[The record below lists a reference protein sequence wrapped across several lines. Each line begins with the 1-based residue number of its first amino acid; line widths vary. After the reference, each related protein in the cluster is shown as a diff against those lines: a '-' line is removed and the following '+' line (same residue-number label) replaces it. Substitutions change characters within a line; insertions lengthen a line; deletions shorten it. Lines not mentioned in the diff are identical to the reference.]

1 MAETL
6 IAIINLL
13 GTLLSLLILTR
24 VVFSWIRPDPYNPI
38 VKFVYDLTE
47 PILTPVRRLLPQT
60 GMFDFSPMITLL
72 LIALLQPVLTTLVQ
86 SLF

>member
-13 GTLLSLLILTR
+13 GTFLSLLILAR
-24 VVFSWIRPDPYNPI
+24 VVFSWIRPDPYNPV
-38 VKFVYDLTE
+38 VKFIYDLTE
-47 PILTPVRRLLPQT
+47 PILAPVRRLLPQT
-60 GMFDFSPMITLL
+60 GMFDFSPMILLL
-72 LIALLQPVLTTLVQ
+72 LIALLEPVLATLVR